1 MRTNKILLGGLAG
14 GVTFFLLGWLVY
26 GILLSSYM
34 TANLNQCAAKPMT
47 EMIMWAMILSNLALG
62 FLLSLVF
69 TWSKITDMKSGARVA
84 AIIGVLIS
92 ASVDLGNYSMTNVYS
107 SISVIV
113 VDVLVYTILLT
124 ITGIVVA
131 KVIGTKQ
138 S

>member
-1 MRTNKILLGGLAG
+1 MKTNKILLGGVAG

-34 TANLNQCAAKPMT
+34 TANLNQCAARPMT
-47 EMIMWAMILSNLALG
+47 EMVWWAMILSNLALG
-62 FLLSLVF
+62 FLLALVF
-69 TWSKITDMKSGARVA
+69 TWSKIDNLKSGARVS
-84 AIIGVLIS
+84 AILGVLIS

-107 SISVIV
+107 SLSVIV

-131 KVIGTKQ
+131 KVIGTK
-138 S
+138 